1 MRITFLGAAREVTG
15 SCYLVD
21 GARSVRIFGD
31 EVPVRASLH
40 TIGGLSAHADQAG
53 LLHWLHAFKT
63 APQHTFLVHGE
74 AQAAEDFAAAIA
86 RELGWRC
93 EPPAAGATMEL

>member
-1 MRITFLGAAREVTG
+1 MRITFQGAAREVTG

-74 AQAAEDFAAAIA
+74 AQAAEEFAAAIA

-93 EPPAAGATMEL
+93 ELPAAGATMEL